1 MGESVQEGTVLEWH
15 KQVGDEVAEGET
27 LVEISTD
34 KVDAEIP
41 APVAGVVAEILAEP
55 DETVQSGTI
64 VARIQPGAHGDRTGG
79 AEPRRAAVR
88 AAARPAATAARTR
101 RLSRSGSRT
110 RTASTSRASRAPAA
124 AAR

>member
-41 APVAGVVAEILAEP
+41 SPVAGVVAEILAEP

-64 VARIQPGAHGDRTGG
+64 VARIEPGAAAAAGG
-79 AEPRRAAVR
+79 PSPRRRRR
-88 AAARPAATAARTR
+88 ASQPPQPALRPATATRTPR
-101 RLSRSGSRT
+101 PSPSGSRT
-110 RTASTSRASRAPAA
+110 PTGST
-124 AAR
+124 

>member
-15 KQVGDEVAEGET
+15 KQVGDQVAEGET

-41 APVAGVVAEILAEP
+41 SPVAGVVAEILAEP

-64 VARIQPGAHGDRTGG
+64 VARIEPGVAPAASAAPPPARR
-79 AEPRRAAVR
+79 AEPPASRRR
-88 AAARPAATAARTR
+88 ERRSRTR
-101 RLSRSGSRT
+101 RRSQSASRT
-110 RTASTSRASRAPAA
+110 PTAWT
-124 AAR
+124 